1 MEVRD
6 SHCLPNAPLK
16 RVKRESERKQSV
28 RVCVSSWCL
37 SWLTFVE
44 DNTTKH
50 ISLCQCKLK
59 QWLEE
64 HTRKHTKM
72 WQVVDRVRAVQE
84 RHHHTHRQWWMGG
97 MVCPI

>member
-1 MEVRD
+1 M
-6 SHCLPNAPLK
+6 
-16 RVKRESERKQSV
+16 
-28 RVCVSSWCL
+28 
-37 SWLTFVE
+37 E
-44 DNTTKH
+44 DNTTKR
-50 ISLCQCKLK
+50 IPLCQCKLK

-97 MVCPI
+97 MVCPHMRGTDANANVSTPTKRA